1 MIPTKPPCQLA
12 APEYQNHRHENQQHM
27 GNHCGNIHHL
37 HVFHPGKILEV
48 LRLLV
53 CIGRK
58 NSQVNQVPD
67 TPGRQNP
74 GQQIAPV
81 PVPLLDPDPQAR
93 RRSRGIGRLRLL

>member
-53 CIGRK
+53 CIDRK

-67 TPGRQNP
+67 T
-74 GQQIAPV
+74 
-81 PVPLLDPDPQAR
+81 QAAR
-93 RRSRGIGRLRLL
+93 TQASR